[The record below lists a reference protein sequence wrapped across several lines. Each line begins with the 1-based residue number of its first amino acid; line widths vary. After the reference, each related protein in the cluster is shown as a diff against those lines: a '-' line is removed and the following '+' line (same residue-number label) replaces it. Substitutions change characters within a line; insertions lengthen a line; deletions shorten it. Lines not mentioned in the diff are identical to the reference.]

1 MASLDKTMELIDE
14 LNSGG
19 ISFDIDAV
27 MNESAENLLK
37 QQGKSNP
44 TSAEIKAVID
54 VWTKNPDG
62 SEKKDVKRFYKI
74 KLGEVSSKFM
84 AVNKILTNIPTQF
97 AGITA
102 TAGSGFAAPAA
113 APMFVAIKGEVN
125 NACNLLS
132 DALKICCELNI
143 GAPDPLVALVAVLK
157 TCKSLTGA

>member
-1 MASLDKTMELIDE
+1 MATLDKTMELMEE

-19 ISFDIDAV
+19 LSFDVNAV
-27 MNESAENLLK
+27 MNESAKNLLI
-37 QQGKSNP
+37 QQGVSSP
-44 TSAEIKAVID
+44 SSSEIQAVVD

-84 AVNKILTNIPTQF
+84 AINKILTNIPTQF

-113 APMFVAIKGEVN
+113 APMFVAIKSEVN
-125 NACNLLS
+125 NASNLLC
-132 DALKICCELNI
+132 DALKVCCELNI
-143 GAPDPLVALVAVLK
+143 GAPDPLVALAAVLK

>member
-1 MASLDKTMELIDE
+1 MASLDKTMELMDE

-37 QQGKSNP
+37 QQGKSSP
-44 TSAEIKAVID
+44 TSEEIKAVID

-97 AGITA
+97 AGITT

>member
-1 MASLDKTMELIDE
+1 MASLDKTMELMDE

-19 ISFDIDAV
+19 ISFDIDLV
-27 MNESAENLLK
+27 MRESAENLLK
-37 QQGKSNP
+37 QQGNSHP
-44 TSAEIKAVID
+44 SSEEIQNVVD

-62 SEKKDVKRFYKI
+62 SAKTDVKRFYKI

-84 AVNKILTNIPTQF
+84 AVSKCLQNIPTQF

-102 TAGSGFAAPAA
+102 TASSGFASPAA
-113 APMFVAIKGEVN
+113 VPMFVAIKSEVN

-143 GAPDPLVALVAVLK
+143 GAPDPIVALVAVLK